1 MLLKQFV
8 LKSLLLT
15 KLRLHIL
22 VFLTQISNFVHKKS
36 VNNRNMVLGVCSCGN
51 KCSQFTKNNNAPTST
66 TTTIPEVI
74 PKIKKVRV
82 KKIKKNNA
90 ISLNSAIAVN

>member
-1 MLLKQFV
+1 MELYCLKC
-8 LKSLLLT
+8 KS
-15 KLRLHIL
+15 KKEC
-22 VFLTQISNFVHKKS
+22 SNIVHKKS
-36 VNNRNMVLGVCSCGN
+36 SNNRNMVVATCGTCN
-51 KCSQFTKNNNAPTST
+51 TKCSQFTKNNNAPTST

-90 ISLNSAIAVN
+90 LTLNNAIPVN

>member
-1 MLLKQFV
+1 MELYCLKC
-8 LKSLLLT
+8 KS
-15 KLRLHIL
+15 KKEC
-22 VFLTQISNFVHKKS
+22 SNIVHKKS
-36 VNNRNMVLGVCSCGN
+36 SNNRNMVVATCGTCN
-51 KCSQFTKNNNAPTST
+51 TKCSQFTKNNNAPTST
-66 TTTIPEVI
+66 TTTTTTEVI